1 MGTILLTLAIGVMLV
16 VLLLMGILLLNMV
29 AEEWE
34 SLKENLK
41 AIWTK
46 NRKETP

>member
-16 VLLLMGILLLNMV
+16 VLLLMAMLLLNMV
-29 AEEWE
+29 AEEWGQ
-34 SLKENLK
+34 LTENLK

-46 NRKETP
+46 NRKKNP